1 MESHQEK
8 KIQKVQ
14 EAKRGSLTPK
24 TEKSRVE
31 EELAFFKRSSRTP
44 RSPPQTSEV
53 SGRKAELGT
62 VSLMAQTISPPPA
75 TFKFTGSN
83 PEDQFTALENPS
95 HSEDVE
101 TELLKGM
108 SDLVESM
115 LQTLKVQ
122 RNVNSGIKE
131 GLPKLKDQLQ
141 QMMDL
146 VLRRLNQRA
155 GTSEKKL
162 PGRRRASCPSPEAKS
177 PSDQRPTISTMER
190 AAQVSPRGLTRPQD
204 ASERELP
211 PDSKLSGD
219 GRHMKRAEAACKELR
234 YSGGETPISAQE
246 TQAKKTQVR
255 GNSDQALRGT
265 KAKAEDTATVVKSI
279 RRTQN
284 GDVLLEPGNSADKA
298 NFAASLKAALRE
310 KGAIRELDPK
320 FSVEIRDL
328 DGLSTED

>member
-1 MESHQEK
+1 MDSHQER

-31 EELAFFKRSSRTP
+31 EELAFFNRSSRTP

-53 SGRKAELGT
+53 SGRKAELRT

-75 TFKFTGSN
+75 TFKFTLSN

-95 HSEDVE
+95 HPEDVE

-122 RNVNSGIKE
+122 RN
-131 GLPKLKDQLQ
+131 DQLQ

-162 PGRRRASCPSPEAKS
+162 PGRKRARRASCPSPEEKS

-190 AAQVSPRGLTRPQD
+190 ATQVCPRGLTRAQD
-204 ASERELP
+204 ASEKELP
-211 PDSKLSGD
+211 PDSMPSDGGEWRKRLSQKE
-219 GRHMKRAEAACKELR
+219 RRQMRRAEAACKENAVVAPPKALLHTPVR
-234 YSGGETPISAQE
+234 ESPRAKPPLARKRPRPRKHRSEAILIKPLGGRSF
-246 TQAKKTQVR
+246 
-255 GNSDQALRGT
+255 
-265 KAKAEDTATVVKSI
+265 AE
-279 RRTQN
+279 
-284 GDVLLEPGNSADKA
+284 VL
-298 NFAASLKAALRE
+298 
-310 KGAIRELDPK
+310 
-320 FSVEIRDL
+320 
-328 DGLSTED
+328 

>member
-1 MESHQEK
+1 MTWLPCQLANNLLGRSSAGWRPDRALLRSWGGSTEATARGDCRCFWGRSD
-8 KIQKVQ
+8 IDSVALDCRPVQ

-31 EELAFFKRSSRTP
+31 EELAFFNRSSRTP

-83 PEDQFTALENPS
+83 PEDQFTALKNPS
-95 HSEDVE
+95 HPEDVE

-122 RNVNSGIKE
+122 RNVNSGLKE

-162 PGRRRASCPSPEAKS
+162 PGRKRARRASCPSPEEKS

-190 AAQVSPRGLTRPQD
+190 ATR
-204 ASERELP
+204 SL
-211 PDSKLSGD
+211 
-219 GRHMKRAEAACKELR
+219 
-234 YSGGETPISAQE
+234 QE
-246 TQAKKTQVR
+246 
-255 GNSDQALRGT
+255 D
-265 KAKAEDTATVVKSI
+265 
-279 RRTQN
+279 
-284 GDVLLEPGNSADKA
+284 
-298 NFAASLKAALRE
+298 
-310 KGAIRELDPK
+310 
-320 FSVEIRDL
+320 
-328 DGLSTED
+328 

>member
-1 MESHQEK
+1 MYSHQER

-24 TEKSRVE
+24 TERSRVE
-31 EELAFFKRSSRTP
+31 EELAFFNRSSRTP

-53 SGRKAELGT
+53 SGRKAELRT
-62 VSLMAQTISPPPA
+62 VSLMAQTITPPPA

-95 HSEDVE
+95 HPEDVE

-155 GTSEKKL
+155 DTSEKNL
-162 PGRRRASCPSPEAKS
+162 PGRKRARRASCPSPEVKS

-190 AAQVSPRGLTRPQD
+190 ATQAQD
-204 ASERELP
+204 ASEKELP
-211 PDSKLSGD
+211 PDSMPSDGGEWRKRLSQKE
-219 GRHMKRAEAACKELR
+219 RRQMRRAEAACKEKAVVAPPKALLH
-234 YSGGETPISAQE
+234 TPVRESQR
-246 TQAKKTQVR
+246 AK
-255 GNSDQALRGT
+255 
-265 KAKAEDTATVVKSI
+265 
-279 RRTQN
+279 
-284 GDVLLEPGNSADKA
+284 P
-298 NFAASLKAALRE
+298 
-310 KGAIRELDPK
+310 
-320 FSVEIRDL
+320 
-328 DGLSTED
+328 